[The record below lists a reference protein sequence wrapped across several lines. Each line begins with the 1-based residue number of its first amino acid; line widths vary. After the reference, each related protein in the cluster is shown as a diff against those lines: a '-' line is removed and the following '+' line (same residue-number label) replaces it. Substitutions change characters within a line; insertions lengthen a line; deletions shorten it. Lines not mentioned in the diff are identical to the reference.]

1 MRPILGPPIPGVN
14 EEGASMNSPD
24 EHALG
29 RNHSGRNG
37 DPATTRRR
45 IRVALDLEPGD
56 LLITGG
62 QVVNV
67 FNRRVEPADVVIADG
82 RIAGVGCY
90 SWRAS
95 QTLSASGRVIVP
107 GLIDAHMHLEST
119 LLTPVELAKLIV
131 PMGTTAVIS
140 DSHEV
145 GNVMGVRGIDM
156 LASACE
162 GLPLDLFF
170 MASSCVPAT
179 AWEDAGA
186 SLGPAEVKTLL
197 SRAHVLGL
205 AEVMDIPAVLAGAQD
220 VLEKVETALLAGR
233 VVDGH
238 AAGLSGRE
246 LIAYAAT
253 GIRSDHESTT
263 VEEARARCALGML
276 VQVREGS
283 SAQNLDA
290 LLPLLAAGELDDSWC
305 LVTDDIFPD
314 DLRRLGHLDG
324 LLRRVVAGGVA
335 PAAAIRHATYVP
347 ARHYGLVDRGAVAPG
362 YCADLVLVENL
373 KDFRVD
379 TVIKDGKVAA
389 RDGKCVDFGPA
400 PRLDRENTVHLAAL
414 DERAFCVPLS
424 GETCSVIEIVPD
436 QIITRRTSR
445 SVRRVDGLWA
455 FDPERD
461 VLMIASIERH
471 RASGRIGL
479 GLVSG
484 FGLTREGALG
494 SSVAHDSHN
503 LVIAGTNPRDM
514 LVCARAMA
522 EQGGGF
528 VAAASGHVQAI
539 LPLPIA
545 GLLSDSDADQVC
557 RQLKEVNH
565 AAHELGC
572 PLDAPFGT
580 LSFLALP
587 VIPELRITTQG
598 VFDVLEQKF
607 LKL

>member
-1 MRPILGPPIPGVN
+1 MI
-14 EEGASMNSPD
+14 SS
-24 EHALG
+24 
-29 RNHSGRNG
+29 SNG
-37 DPATTRRR
+37 DPSTTRRR
-45 IRVALDLEPGD
+45 IRVALDHEPGD
-56 LLITGG
+56 LLLTGG

-90 SWRAS
+90 PWRAS
-95 QTLSASGRVIVP
+95 RTISADGLVILP

-119 LLTPVELAKLIV
+119 LLTPAELAKLIV

-156 LASACE
+156 LAAACE

-179 AWEDAGA
+179 EWEDAGA
-186 SLGPAEVKTLL
+186 LLGPGEVKTLL
-197 SRAHVLGL
+197 SRPRVLGL
-205 AEVMDIPAVLAGAQD
+205 AEVMDIPAVLAGGQD
-220 VLEKVETALLAGR
+220 VLEKIETALAARR

-238 AAGLSGRE
+238 AAGLSGRD
-246 LIAYAAT
+246 LIAYAAA

-263 VEEARARCALGML
+263 VEEARAKCALGML

-305 LVTDDIFPD
+305 LCTDDIFPN
-314 DLRRLGHLDG
+314 DLRRHGHLDG
-324 LLRRVVAGGVA
+324 LLRRVVAGGVP
-335 PAAAIRHATYVP
+335 PAVAVRHASYVP
-347 ARHYGLVDRGAVAPG
+347 ARHYGLVDRGAVAPS
-362 YCADLVLVENL
+362 YCADLVLVEGL
-373 KDFRVD
+373 ESFRAH
-379 TVIKDGKVAA
+379 TVIKGGAVAA
-389 RDGKCVDFGPA
+389 RDGKCVDYGST
-400 PRLDRENTVHLAAL
+400 PRLESENTVHLAPL
-414 DERAFCVPLS
+414 DVQAFRLPLLA
-424 GETCSVIEIVPD
+424 ETCPVIEIVPD
-436 QIITRRTSR
+436 QIITRHTSR
-445 SVRRVDGLWA
+445 SVRRVDGQWA

-461 VLMIASIERH
+461 VLLIASIERH
-471 RASGRIGL
+471 KASGRIGL

-484 FGLTREGALG
+484 FGLTHDGALG

-514 LVCARAMA
+514 LVCARALA

-528 VAAASGHVQAI
+528 VAAASGNVQAI
-539 LPLPIA
+539 LPLPVA
-545 GLLSDSDADQVC
+545 GLLSLDDADSVC
-557 RQLKEVNH
+557 RQLEAVNA
-565 AAHELGC
+565 AAHSLGC
-572 PLDAPFGT
+572 PLAAPFGT

-587 VIPELRITTQG
+587 VIPELRITSQG
-598 VFDVLEQKF
+598 VFDVREQQF

>member
-1 MRPILGPPIPGVN
+1 MSSQHGSEPRAERPERGGDSF
-14 EEGASMNSPD
+14 ASQ
-24 EHALG
+24 
-29 RNHSGRNG
+29 
-37 DPATTRRR
+37 RR
-45 IRVALDLEPGD
+45 IRVALDQEPGD

-62 QVVNV
+62 LVVNV

-82 RIAGVGCY
+82 RVAGVGCY
-90 SWRAS
+90 AWRAS
-95 QTLSASGRVIVP
+95 RTISAAGMVIMP

-119 LLTPVELAKLIV
+119 LLTPAELARLIV

-156 LASACE
+156 LAAACE

-186 SLGPAEVKTLL
+186 LLGPSEVKTLL
-197 SRAHVLGL
+197 SRPHVLGL
-205 AEVMDIPAVLAGAQD
+205 AEVMDIPAVLAGGRD
-220 VLEKVETALLAGR
+220 VLEKVETALAARR

-246 LIAYAAT
+246 LIAYAAA

-305 LVTDDIFPD
+305 LVTDDIFPN
-314 DLRRLGHLDG
+314 DLRRHGHLDG
-324 LLRRVVAGGVA
+324 LLRRVVAGGVS
-335 PAAAIRHATYVP
+335 PAAAVRHASYVP

-373 KDFRVD
+373 DEFRVD
-379 TVIKDGKVAA
+379 TVIKGGRVAA
-389 RDGKCVDFGPA
+389 HEGQCLDYGPT
-400 PRLDRENTVHLAAL
+400 PRLDRENTMHLAPL
-414 DERAFCVPLS
+414 DEQAFRLPLAA
-424 GETCSVIEIVPD
+424 ETCPVIEIVPD

-461 VLMIASIERH
+461 VLLIASIERH
-471 RASGRIGL
+471 RASGRLGL
-479 GLVSG
+479 GLVGG
-484 FGLTREGALG
+484 FGLTHDGALG

-514 LVCARAMA
+514 LVCARALA
-522 EQGGGF
+522 EAGGGF

-539 LPLPIA
+539 LPLPVA
-545 GLLSDSDADQVC
+545 GLLSVDDADGVC
-557 RQLKEVNH
+557 RQLEEINRAVH
-565 AAHELGC
+565 ALGC

-587 VIPELRITTQG
+587 VIPDLRITTQG
-598 VFDVLEQKF
+598 VFDVLDQKF
-607 LKL
+607 LKM